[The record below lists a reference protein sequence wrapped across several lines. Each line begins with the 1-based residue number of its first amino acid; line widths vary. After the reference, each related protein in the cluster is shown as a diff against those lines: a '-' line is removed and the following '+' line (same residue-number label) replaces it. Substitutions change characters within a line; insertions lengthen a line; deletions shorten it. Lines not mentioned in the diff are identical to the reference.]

1 MIRIKISRFLG
12 LTASAALILLITG
25 CGYSFTP
32 TGEHIA
38 TRIKTVFVDTF
49 SNRTSEA
56 YVENYLRQAFIDEF
70 IKGRRFKLVGK
81 PEMADAVLKGSI
93 KSLTIS
99 HLSYDINNIAVEE
112 RVTMTMEIIFEEQDT
127 HEIIWSNKDISGME
141 DYQITTDQLTT
152 ENSRKNAIIK
162 LSNDAAEK
170 VYRLIMSDF

>member
-1 MIRIKISRFLG
+1 MIRIKINRFLG
-12 LTASAALILLITG
+12 LTASTALILLITG

-38 TRIKTVFVDTF
+38 TRIKTVFIDTF

-70 IKGRRFKLVGK
+70 IKGRRFKVVGK
-81 PEMADAVLKGSI
+81 PEMADAVLKGSV

-99 HLSYDINNIAVEE
+99 HLSYDINNIAMEE
-112 RVTMTMEIIFEEQDT
+112 RVTMTMEIIFEERDT
-127 HEIIWSNKDISGME
+127 HKIIWSNKDISGME
-141 DYQITTDQLTT
+141 DYQITDQLTS
-152 ENSRKNAIIK
+152 ENSRRNALIK

-170 VYRLIMSDF
+170 VYRLMMSGF

>member
-70 IKGRRFKLVGK
+70 IKGRRFKVVGK
-81 PEMADAVLKGSI
+81 PEIADAVLRGSV
-93 KSLTIS
+93 KNLVVS
-99 HLSYDINNIAVEE
+99 HLSYDINSIAIEE
-112 RVTMTMEIIFEEQDT
+112 RITMTMDIVFEEQET
-127 HEIIWSNKDISGME
+127 HKIIWSGKNISGIE
-141 DYQITTDQLTT
+141 DYKVADQMAT
-152 ENSRKNAIIK
+152 ESSRKDALIK
-162 LSNDAAEK
+162 LANDTAEK
-170 VYRLIMSDF
+170 VYRLMMSDF